1 MVWANNSGGSAV
13 AYLNIT
19 VVDELPTIAYSPNDL
34 DLTNNTASSDLPLS
48 PTVTGSGEFTSWA
61 INASLPSGLTFETSN
76 GTIWGTPTELWTQT
90 AYMVWANNSGGSA
103 VAYLNITVVDELPT
117 IAYSPNDLDLTN
129 NTASSDL
136 PLSPTVTGSGEFT
149 SWAINASL
157 PSGLTFET
165 SNGTIW
171 GTPTELWTQTAYM
184 VWANNSGGSSEA
196 YLNITVVDELP
207 TIAYSP
213 NDLDLT
219 NNTAS
224 SDLPLSPTV
233 TGSGEFTSW
242 AINASLP
249 SGLTFGT
256 SNGTIWGTPT
266 ELWTQTAYMVWANN
280 SGGSSEAYLNITVN
294 DQMPTL
300 SYSPANLTL
309 YKNTASSDL
318 PLNATLTGPGEIT
331 SWTIAPGL
339 PNGLTFETSNGTIW
353 GIPTQ
358 RMTTTQFTVWANN
371 SGGSAVA
378 YLNITVLHEAPMFSY
393 SSYNLTLVNN
403 TAMTAMGAPI
413 TGGDVTSW
421 EVEPAWPTGLY
432 LGSLYG
438 TIWGTPTVV
447 QNMTM
452 YQIWGN
458 NSGGSH
464 SVFINITVDDRA
476 PSFTYNPENLTLT
489 NNTVSTDLPLV
500 PTVSNTGDAPTG
512 WVLMGTLPAGLNFG
526 TNNGTIWGTPTELW
540 TTTNYTVYGNNTGG
554 SFNVSINITVN
565 DQMPTLSY
573 SPENLTFYN
582 DTASSD
588 LPLSPT
594 ITGSGEFVSW
604 AISPSE
610 PSGLSFDTSNGTL
623 SGTPTELLTRTMF
636 TITATNTGGTATAYI
651 NITIVDQV
659 PTIAYSPN
667 DLSMTNNTASSDL
680 PLSPTIT
687 GSGEVVSWSISPSVP
702 SGLAFDT
709 SNGTLSGTPTELQ
722 TRTMYTITAT
732 NTGGTATAYIN
743 ITIVDEVPTIAY
755 SPNDLNMTNNTAS
768 IDLPLLPTIT
778 GSGEFV
784 SWAISP
790 SEPSGL
796 SFDTSNGTL
805 SGTPTELLT
814 RTMFTITATNTGGT
828 ATAYIN
834 ITIVDEVPTIV
845 YSPND
850 LNMTNNTASLDLPLS
865 PTVTG
870 SGEFV
875 SWAISPSVPS
885 GLAFSTSTGVLSGTP
900 TELLTRSMFTITATN
915 TGGSSIAYIN
925 ITIVD
930 EVPTIAYS
938 PNDLSMTNNTGSSDL
953 PLLPTITG
961 SGEFVSWAISPAVPS
976 GLSFDTSTGVLSGTP
991 TVLLTRAEYTITA
1004 TNTGGT
1010 ATAYINITIVDE
1022 LPTIAYSPNDLIMT
1036 NNTVSSDLPLSP
1048 TITGSGEIVSW
1059 AISPSEPSGLSFDT
1073 SNGTLSG
1080 TPTELLTRT
1089 MYTITATN
1097 TGGTATAYINITV
1110 LDIIPEISYSPPEMV
1125 LTNNTSM
1132 AYWSPLNVGGPALSW
1147 SISPELSPGLLFDS
1161 SNGTISGLP
1170 TEVAPLLNYT
1180 VSATNSGGTS
1190 EFSINITVVGNVPL
1204 IEYVPSDIVLLNNSS
1219 ILDLLP
1225 LSTGG
1230 AVLEWSITPELP
1242 LGLTFDN
1249 TSGRMNG
1256 TPVEVSSQ
1264 TQYSVTVINDDGFLT
1279 VMVNITVED
1288 LVYETAQGVFNA
1300 LNKSMIE
1307 SIEPLSFISDS
1318 VYEIHPALPTGLSI
1332 GPLNGTI
1339 WGVPS
1344 EVMELKSYTVY
1355 SNSSLFNDTFIIM
1368 LRVLEDSDNDSLP
1381 DALPVGYDLIGE
1393 LIEDLDDD
1401 DDGYSDLL
1409 EDECLS
1415 DSLDDNSMPGDLD
1428 GDSICDPL
1436 DNDVDGDGLF
1446 NLLEDSSGNYTSIID
1461 TGTNPL
1467 LADTDGDGVCDGPL
1481 IPANGGCTMGPDAF
1495 PNDPSAF
1502 ADTDGDGMPDEMFG
1516 NSTSEPPLILDLDDD
1531 NDLWTDLQ
1539 EEECGT
1545 DHLDQYSVPEDA
1557 DGDGIC
1563 NNLDERMDLSFNLTY
1578 PITNRTLLL
1587 DEEMEPLLPNI
1598 TGIGEIETWEIVG
1611 ELPDGLTFG
1620 WSPARDALLDG
1631 SIRGTPTELM
1641 NATDFVIWANNS
1653 GYSRSFMI
1661 TLEVS
1666 YEYYPEDN
1674 NATPQV
1680 LGYIL
1685 CPLFLLVLVAVA
1697 MLLVPKKKVV
1707 FRDAQPQNTSSR
1719 PKFKSGAGTREDPFI
1734 IQTLTGVEARTFV
1747 LSKESITT
1755 NEVSPSSVFDIRDE
1769 NEVENDG
1776 RFKILNHHN
1785 ESSSVEE
1792 EWSPVSR
1799 LNSDQEGVLI
1809 YQLAFDDRDSA
1820 TVRESSYTTLFKVG
1834 NESVYFQ
1841 WTVKMKPKK
1850 NPRKKSGK
1858 KSK

>member
-1 MVWANNSGGSAV
+1 MVWANNSGGSS
-13 AYLNIT
+13 
-19 VVDELPTIAYSPNDL
+19 E
-34 DLTNNTASSDLPLS
+34 
-48 PTVTGSGEFTSWA
+48 
-61 INASLPSGLTFETSN
+61 
-76 GTIWGTPTELWTQT
+76 
-90 AYMVWANNSGGSA
+90 
-103 VAYLNITVVDELPT
+103 AYLNITVVDELPT

-224 SDLPLSPTV
+224 SDLPLSPTI
-233 TGSGEFTSW
+233 TGSGEITSW

-249 SGLTFGT
+249 SGLTFEA

-280 SGGSSEAYLNITVN
+280 SGGSSEAYLNITVVDELPTIAYSPNDLDLTNNTASSDLPLSPTVTGSGEFTSWVINASLPSGLTFGTSNGTIWGTPTELWTQTAYTVWANNSGGSSEAYLNITVN

-300 SYSPANLTL
+300 SYSPDNLTL

-318 PLNATLTGPGEIT
+318 PLNPTLTGPGEIT
-331 SWTIAPGL
+331 SWAIAPDL

-371 SGGSAVA
+371 SGGSTNAS
-378 YLNITVLHEAPMFSY
+378 LNITVLHEAPMFSY

-403 TAMTAMGAPI
+403 TAMTAMGATI

-790 SEPSGL
+790 SVPSGL
-796 SFDTSNGTL
+796 AFDASNGTL

-814 RTMFTITATNTGGT
+814 RSMFTITATNTGGT

-834 ITIVDEVPTIV
+834 ITIVDEVVTLSYSPENLTLTRDDPMIDLVPTYTGVVNNWTIV
-845 YSPND
+845 
-850 LNMTNNTASLDLPLS
+850 
-865 PTVTG
+865 PTL
-870 SGEFV
+870 
-875 SWAISPSVPS
+875 PS
-885 GLAFSTSTGVLSGTP
+885 GLNFSNGVISGTPEVNMTRTTYTVWATNTGGSSSHTINITINEPLGVLTYDPSNLTLTRDLAMLTLEPNLTRGVPSSWTIEPELPEGLVFNNGVISGTP
-900 TELLTRSMFTITATN
+900 TVNMTHTVYTILATHSGGSASANISITVNEPLPIIGFTPDNITLMRYELMENATSISDGGFVETWSISPDLPEGLIFVNGTVSGTPLVNMTETNFTITATN
-915 TGGSSIAYIN
+915 TGGSVNTSLT
-925 ITIVD
+925 ITVL
-930 EVPTIAYS
+930 EPPA
-938 PNDLSMTNNTGSSDL
+938 DLSMDVDAFVLTRGEDELNFTINNSGGFVATWEVEPALPLGLSLVDGVVHGTPMVNSSMITYTVWANNTGGNVTIQFNLTVLEPMAIIEYPTGVVELVNGASTGYIAPTLDGGQPASWEIYPDL
-953 PLLPTITG
+953 PEGMELINGLIVGVPETNLSETVFTVWANNSGGSAQANFTLTINQP
-961 SGEFVSWAISPAVPS
+961 F
-976 GLSFDTSTGVLSGTP
+976 F
-991 TVLLTRAEYTITA
+991 
-1004 TNTGGT
+1004 
-1010 ATAYINITIVDE
+1010 
-1022 LPTIAYSPNDLIMT
+1022 IARYPETLI
-1036 NNTVSSDLPLSP
+1036 
-1048 TITGSGEIVSW
+1048 
-1059 AISPSEPSGLSFDT
+1059 
-1073 SNGTLSG
+1073 
-1080 TPTELLTRT
+1080 
-1089 MYTITATN
+1089 
-1097 TGGTATAYINITV
+1097 V
-1110 LDIIPEISYSPPEMV
+1110 LDVNESIGP
-1125 LTNNTSM
+1125 LT
-1132 AYWSPLNVGGPALSW
+1132 PLFYFEENDEPVW
-1147 SISPELSPGLLFDS
+1147 TISPELPIGMVFT
-1161 SNGTISGLP
+1161 NGTISGAGIIP
-1170 TEVAPLLNYT
+1170 QNMTMYT
-1180 VSATNSGGTS
+1180 VQVTGQMAPVTFTLMIEILEIDLDS
-1190 EFSINITVVGNVPL
+1190 SIPSLRNETVVEPYVVP
-1204 IEYVPSDIVLLNNSS
+1204 E
-1219 ILDLLP
+1219 
-1225 LSTGG
+1225 
-1230 AVLEWSITPELP
+1230 PESEP
-1242 LGLTFDN
+1242 AFD
-1249 TSGRMNG
+1249 
-1256 TPVEVSSQ
+1256 
-1264 TQYSVTVINDDGFLT
+1264 
-1279 VMVNITVED
+1279 
-1288 LVYETAQGVFNA
+1288 FNA
-1300 LNKSMIE
+1300 YWICPIVIFLLMIVTLMVLKRFIDE
-1307 SIEPLSFISDS
+1307 DDKPVLVEGTEP
-1318 VYEIHPALPTGLSI
+1318 E
-1332 GPLNGTI
+1332 
-1339 WGVPS
+1339 
-1344 EVMELKSYTVY
+1344 
-1355 SNSSLFNDTFIIM
+1355 
-1368 LRVLEDSDNDSLP
+1368 
-1381 DALPVGYDLIGE
+1381 
-1393 LIEDLDDD
+1393 
-1401 DDGYSDLL
+1401 
-1409 EDECLS
+1409 
-1415 DSLDDNSMPGDLD
+1415 
-1428 GDSICDPL
+1428 
-1436 DNDVDGDGLF
+1436 
-1446 NLLEDSSGNYTSIID
+1446 
-1461 TGTNPL
+1461 
-1467 LADTDGDGVCDGPL
+1467 
-1481 IPANGGCTMGPDAF
+1481 
-1495 PNDPSAF
+1495 
-1502 ADTDGDGMPDEMFG
+1502 
-1516 NSTSEPPLILDLDDD
+1516 
-1531 NDLWTDLQ
+1531 
-1539 EEECGT
+1539 
-1545 DHLDQYSVPEDA
+1545 EDA
-1557 DGDGIC
+1557 D
-1563 NNLDERMDLSFNLTY
+1563 S
-1578 PITNRTLLL
+1578 
-1587 DEEMEPLLPNI
+1587 
-1598 TGIGEIETWEIVG
+1598 
-1611 ELPDGLTFG
+1611 
-1620 WSPARDALLDG
+1620 
-1631 SIRGTPTELM
+1631 
-1641 NATDFVIWANNS
+1641 
-1653 GYSRSFMI
+1653 
-1661 TLEVS
+1661 VS
-1666 YEYYPEDN
+1666 
-1674 NATPQV
+1674 
-1680 LGYIL
+1680 
-1685 CPLFLLVLVAVA
+1685 
-1697 MLLVPKKKVV
+1697 
-1707 FRDAQPQNTSSR
+1707 
-1719 PKFKSGAGTREDPFI
+1719 
-1734 IQTLTGVEARTFV
+1734 
-1747 LSKESITT
+1747 
-1755 NEVSPSSVFDIRDE
+1755 
-1769 NEVENDG
+1769 
-1776 RFKILNHHN
+1776 
-1785 ESSSVEE
+1785 
-1792 EWSPVSR
+1792 
-1799 LNSDQEGVLI
+1799 SD
-1809 YQLAFDDRDSA
+1809 
-1820 TVRESSYTTLFKVG
+1820 
-1834 NESVYFQ
+1834 
-1841 WTVKMKPKK
+1841 
-1850 NPRKKSGK
+1850 
-1858 KSK
+1858 

>member
-242 AINASLP
+242 EINASLP

-814 RTMFTITATNTGGT
+814 RTMYTITATNTGGT

-1502 ADTDGDGMPDEMFG
+1502 TDTDGDGMPDEMFG

>member
-1 MVWANNSGGSAV
+1 MVNGDAYLNITVVDELPTIAYSPNDLDLTNNTASSDLPLSPTVTGSGEFTSWEINASLPSGLTFETSNGTIWGTPTELWTQTAYMVWANNSGGSAV

-814 RTMFTITATNTGGT
+814 RTMYTITATNTGGT

-930 EVPTIAYS
+930 EVVTLSYS
-938 PNDLSMTNNTGSSDL
+938 PENLTLTRDDPMIDLVPTYTGVVNNWTIV
-953 PLLPTITG
+953 PTL
-961 SGEFVSWAISPAVPS
+961 PS
-976 GLSFDTSTGVLSGTP
+976 GLNFSNGVISGTPEVNMTRTTYTVWATNTGGSSSHTINITINEPLGVLTYDPSNLTLTRDLAMLTLEPNLTRGVPSSWTIEPELPEGLVFNNGVISGTP
-991 TVLLTRAEYTITA
+991 TVNMTHTVYTILATHSGGSASANISITVNEPLPIIGFTPDNITLMRYELMENATSISDGGFVETWSISPDLPEGLIFVNGTVSGTPLVNMTETNFTITA
-1004 TNTGGT
+1004 TNTGGSVNT
-1010 ATAYINITIVDE
+1010 SLTITVLEPPADLSMDVDAFVLTRGEDE
-1022 LPTIAYSPNDLIMT
+1022 LNFTI
-1036 NNTVSSDLPLSP
+1036 NNSGGFVATWEVEPALPL
-1048 TITGSGEIVSW
+1048 
-1059 AISPSEPSGLSFDT
+1059 GLSLVD
-1073 SNGTLSG
+1073 GVVHG
-1080 TPTELLTRT
+1080 TPMVNSSMIT
-1089 MYTITATN
+1089 YTVWANN
-1097 TGGTATAYINITV
+1097 TGGNVTIQFNLTV
-1110 LDIIPEISYSPPEMV
+1110 LEPMAIIEYPTGVVELVNGASTGYIAPTLDGGQPASWEIYPDLPEGMELINGLIVGVPETNLSETVFTVWANNSGGSAQANFTLTINQPFFIARYPETLIV
-1125 LTNNTSM
+1125 LDVNESIG
-1132 AYWSPLNVGGPALSW
+1132 PLTPLFYFEENDEPVW
-1147 SISPELSPGLLFDS
+1147 TISPELPIGMVFT
-1161 SNGTISGLP
+1161 NGTISGAGIIP
-1170 TEVAPLLNYT
+1170 QNMTMYT
-1180 VSATNSGGTS
+1180 VQVTGQMAPVTFTLMIEILEIDLDS
-1190 EFSINITVVGNVPL
+1190 SIPSLRNETVVEPYVVP
-1204 IEYVPSDIVLLNNSS
+1204 E
-1219 ILDLLP
+1219 
-1225 LSTGG
+1225 
-1230 AVLEWSITPELP
+1230 PESEP
-1242 LGLTFDN
+1242 AFD
-1249 TSGRMNG
+1249 
-1256 TPVEVSSQ
+1256 
-1264 TQYSVTVINDDGFLT
+1264 
-1279 VMVNITVED
+1279 
-1288 LVYETAQGVFNA
+1288 FNA
-1300 LNKSMIE
+1300 YWIC
-1307 SIEPLSFISDS
+1307 P
-1318 VYEIHPALPTGLSI
+1318 
-1332 GPLNGTI
+1332 
-1339 WGVPS
+1339 
-1344 EVMELKSYTVY
+1344 
-1355 SNSSLFNDTFIIM
+1355 IIAIILLM
-1368 LRVLEDSDNDSLP
+1368 LVTLMV
-1381 DALPVGYDLIGE
+1381 AYAV
-1393 LIEDLDDD
+1393 
-1401 DDGYSDLL
+1401 
-1409 EDECLS
+1409 
-1415 DSLDDNSMPGDLD
+1415 
-1428 GDSICDPL
+1428 
-1436 DNDVDGDGLF
+1436 
-1446 NLLEDSSGNYTSIID
+1446 TS
-1461 TGTNPL
+1461 T
-1467 LADTDGDGVCDGPL
+1467 
-1481 IPANGGCTMGPDAF
+1481 
-1495 PNDPSAF
+1495 
-1502 ADTDGDGMPDEMFG
+1502 
-1516 NSTSEPPLILDLDDD
+1516 
-1531 NDLWTDLQ
+1531 
-1539 EEECGT
+1539 
-1545 DHLDQYSVPEDA
+1545 
-1557 DGDGIC
+1557 
-1563 NNLDERMDLSFNLTY
+1563 
-1578 PITNRTLLL
+1578 
-1587 DEEMEPLLPNI
+1587 
-1598 TGIGEIETWEIVG
+1598 
-1611 ELPDGLTFG
+1611 
-1620 WSPARDALLDG
+1620 
-1631 SIRGTPTELM
+1631 
-1641 NATDFVIWANNS
+1641 
-1653 GYSRSFMI
+1653 
-1661 TLEVS
+1661 
-1666 YEYYPEDN
+1666 
-1674 NATPQV
+1674 
-1680 LGYIL
+1680 
-1685 CPLFLLVLVAVA
+1685 
-1697 MLLVPKKKVV
+1697 
-1707 FRDAQPQNTSSR
+1707 
-1719 PKFKSGAGTREDPFI
+1719 
-1734 IQTLTGVEARTFV
+1734 
-1747 LSKESITT
+1747 
-1755 NEVSPSSVFDIRDE
+1755 RDE
-1769 NEVENDG
+1769 QA
-1776 RFKILNHHN
+1776 RRWLKAKLNLQKMH
-1785 ESSSVEE
+1785 ESEA
-1792 EWSPVSR
+1792 
-1799 LNSDQEGVLI
+1799 SD
-1809 YQLAFDDRDSA
+1809 
-1820 TVRESSYTTLFKVG
+1820 
-1834 NESVYFQ
+1834 
-1841 WTVKMKPKK
+1841 
-1850 NPRKKSGK
+1850 
-1858 KSK
+1858 

>member
-1 MVWANNSGGSAV
+1 
-13 AYLNIT
+13 
-19 VVDELPTIAYSPNDL
+19 
-34 DLTNNTASSDLPLS
+34 
-48 PTVTGSGEFTSWA
+48 
-61 INASLPSGLTFETSN
+61 
-76 GTIWGTPTELWTQT
+76 
-90 AYMVWANNSGGSA
+90 
-103 VAYLNITVVDELPT
+103 
-117 IAYSPNDLDLTN
+117 
-129 NTASSDL
+129 
-136 PLSPTVTGSGEFT
+136 
-149 SWAINASL
+149 
-157 PSGLTFET
+157 
-165 SNGTIW
+165 
-171 GTPTELWTQTAYM
+171 
-184 VWANNSGGSSEA
+184 
-196 YLNITVVDELP
+196 
-207 TIAYSP
+207 
-213 NDLDLT
+213 
-219 NNTAS
+219 
-224 SDLPLSPTV
+224 
-233 TGSGEFTSW
+233 
-242 AINASLP
+242 
-249 SGLTFGT
+249 
-256 SNGTIWGTPT
+256 
-266 ELWTQTAYMVWANN
+266 
-280 SGGSSEAYLNITVN
+280 
-294 DQMPTL
+294 
-300 SYSPANLTL
+300 
-309 YKNTASSDL
+309 
-318 PLNATLTGPGEIT
+318 
-331 SWTIAPGL
+331 
-339 PNGLTFETSNGTIW
+339 
-353 GIPTQ
+353 
-358 RMTTTQFTVWANN
+358 
-371 SGGSAVA
+371 
-378 YLNITVLHEAPMFSY
+378 
-393 SSYNLTLVNN
+393 
-403 TAMTAMGAPI
+403 
-413 TGGDVTSW
+413 
-421 EVEPAWPTGLY
+421 
-432 LGSLYG
+432 
-438 TIWGTPTVV
+438 
-447 QNMTM
+447 
-452 YQIWGN
+452 
-458 NSGGSH
+458 
-464 SVFINITVDDRA
+464 
-476 PSFTYNPENLTLT
+476 
-489 NNTVSTDLPLV
+489 
-500 PTVSNTGDAPTG
+500 
-512 WVLMGTLPAGLNFG
+512 
-526 TNNGTIWGTPTELW
+526 
-540 TTTNYTVYGNNTGG
+540 
-554 SFNVSINITVN
+554 
-565 DQMPTLSY
+565 
-573 SPENLTFYN
+573 
-582 DTASSD
+582 
-588 LPLSPT
+588 
-594 ITGSGEFVSW
+594 
-604 AISPSE
+604 
-610 PSGLSFDTSNGTL
+610 
-623 SGTPTELLTRTMF
+623 
-636 TITATNTGGTATAYI
+636 
-651 NITIVDQV
+651 
-659 PTIAYSPN
+659 
-667 DLSMTNNTASSDL
+667 
-680 PLSPTIT
+680 
-687 GSGEVVSWSISPSVP
+687 
-702 SGLAFDT
+702 
-709 SNGTLSGTPTELQ
+709 
-722 TRTMYTITAT
+722 
-732 NTGGTATAYIN
+732 
-743 ITIVDEVPTIAY
+743 
-755 SPNDLNMTNNTAS
+755 
-768 IDLPLLPTIT
+768 
-778 GSGEFV
+778 
-784 SWAISP
+784 
-790 SEPSGL
+790 
-796 SFDTSNGTL
+796 
-805 SGTPTELLT
+805 
-814 RTMFTITATNTGGT
+814 
-828 ATAYIN
+828 
-834 ITIVDEVPTIV
+834 
-845 YSPND
+845 
-850 LNMTNNTASLDLPLS
+850 
-865 PTVTG
+865 
-870 SGEFV
+870 
-875 SWAISPSVPS
+875 
-885 GLAFSTSTGVLSGTP
+885 
-900 TELLTRSMFTITATN
+900 
-915 TGGSSIAYIN
+915 
-925 ITIVD
+925 
-930 EVPTIAYS
+930 
-938 PNDLSMTNNTGSSDL
+938 
-953 PLLPTITG
+953 
-961 SGEFVSWAISPAVPS
+961 
-976 GLSFDTSTGVLSGTP
+976 
-991 TVLLTRAEYTITA
+991 
-1004 TNTGGT
+1004 
-1010 ATAYINITIVDE
+1010 
-1022 LPTIAYSPNDLIMT
+1022 
-1036 NNTVSSDLPLSP
+1036 
-1048 TITGSGEIVSW
+1048 
-1059 AISPSEPSGLSFDT
+1059 
-1073 SNGTLSG
+1073 
-1080 TPTELLTRT
+1080 
-1089 MYTITATN
+1089 
-1097 TGGTATAYINITV
+1097 
-1110 LDIIPEISYSPPEMV
+1110 
-1125 LTNNTSM
+1125 M

>member
-814 RTMFTITATNTGGT
+814 RTMYTITATNTGGT

>member
-1 MVWANNSGGSAV
+1 M
-13 AYLNIT
+13 
-19 VVDELPTIAYSPNDL
+19 
-34 DLTNNTASSDLPLS
+34 
-48 PTVTGSGEFTSWA
+48 TGSGEFTSWA

-814 RTMFTITATNTGGT
+814 RTMYTITATNTGGT

>member
-1 MVWANNSGGSAV
+1 MGPQR

-157 PSGLTFET
+157 PSGLTFEA

-171 GTPTELWTQTAYM
+171 GTPTELWTQTAYT

-266 ELWTQTAYMVWANN
+266 ELWTQTAYTVWANN

-814 RTMFTITATNTGGT
+814 RTMYTITATNTGGT

-930 EVPTIAYS
+930 EVVTLSYS
-938 PNDLSMTNNTGSSDL
+938 PENLTLTRDDPMIDLVPTYTGVVNNWTIV
-953 PLLPTITG
+953 PTL
-961 SGEFVSWAISPAVPS
+961 PS
-976 GLSFDTSTGVLSGTP
+976 GLNFSNGVISGTPEINMTRTTYTVWATNTGGSSSHTINITINEPVGVLTYDPSNLTLTRDLAMLTLEPNLTRGVPSSWTIEPELPEGLVFNNGVISGTP
-991 TVLLTRAEYTITA
+991 TVNMTHTVYTILATHSGGSASANISITVNEPLPIIGFTPDNITLMRYELMENATSISDGGFVETWSISPDLPEGLIFVNGTVSGTPLVNMTETNFTITA
-1004 TNTGGT
+1004 TNTGGS
-1010 ATAYINITIVDE
+1010 V
-1022 LPTIAYSPNDLIMT
+1022 
-1036 NNTVSSDLPLSP
+1036 NTS
-1048 TITGSGEIVSW
+1048 
-1059 AISPSEPSGLSFDT
+1059 
-1073 SNGTLSG
+1073 
-1080 TPTELLTRT
+1080 LT
-1089 MYTITATN
+1089 
-1097 TGGTATAYINITV
+1097 ITV
-1110 LDIIPEISYSPPEMV
+1110 LEPPA
-1125 LTNNTSM
+1125 N
-1132 AYWSPLNVGGPALSW
+1132 LSIEVER
-1147 SISPELSPGLLFDS
+1147 SLSSPE
-1161 SNGTISGLP
+1161 
-1170 TEVAPLLNYT
+1170 AK
-1180 VSATNSGGTS
+1180 
-1190 EFSINITVVGNVPL
+1190 
-1204 IEYVPSDIVLLNNSS
+1204 
-1219 ILDLLP
+1219 
-1225 LSTGG
+1225 
-1230 AVLEWSITPELP
+1230 
-1242 LGLTFDN
+1242 
-1249 TSGRMNG
+1249 MN
-1256 TPVEVSSQ
+1256 
-1264 TQYSVTVINDDGFLT
+1264 
-1279 VMVNITVED
+1279 
-1288 LVYETAQGVFNA
+1288 
-1300 LNKSMIE
+1300 
-1307 SIEPLSFISDS
+1307 
-1318 VYEIHPALPTGLSI
+1318 
-1332 GPLNGTI
+1332 
-1339 WGVPS
+1339 
-1344 EVMELKSYTVY
+1344 
-1355 SNSSLFNDTFIIM
+1355 
-1368 LRVLEDSDNDSLP
+1368 
-1381 DALPVGYDLIGE
+1381 
-1393 LIEDLDDD
+1393 
-1401 DDGYSDLL
+1401 
-1409 EDECLS
+1409 
-1415 DSLDDNSMPGDLD
+1415 
-1428 GDSICDPL
+1428 
-1436 DNDVDGDGLF
+1436 
-1446 NLLEDSSGNYTSIID
+1446 
-1461 TGTNPL
+1461 
-1467 LADTDGDGVCDGPL
+1467 
-1481 IPANGGCTMGPDAF
+1481 
-1495 PNDPSAF
+1495 
-1502 ADTDGDGMPDEMFG
+1502 
-1516 NSTSEPPLILDLDDD
+1516 
-1531 NDLWTDLQ
+1531 
-1539 EEECGT
+1539 
-1545 DHLDQYSVPEDA
+1545 
-1557 DGDGIC
+1557 
-1563 NNLDERMDLSFNLTY
+1563 
-1578 PITNRTLLL
+1578 
-1587 DEEMEPLLPNI
+1587 
-1598 TGIGEIETWEIVG
+1598 
-1611 ELPDGLTFG
+1611 
-1620 WSPARDALLDG
+1620 
-1631 SIRGTPTELM
+1631 
-1641 NATDFVIWANNS
+1641 
-1653 GYSRSFMI
+1653 
-1661 TLEVS
+1661 
-1666 YEYYPEDN
+1666 
-1674 NATPQV
+1674 
-1680 LGYIL
+1680 
-1685 CPLFLLVLVAVA
+1685 
-1697 MLLVPKKKVV
+1697 
-1707 FRDAQPQNTSSR
+1707 
-1719 PKFKSGAGTREDPFI
+1719 
-1734 IQTLTGVEARTFV
+1734 
-1747 LSKESITT
+1747 
-1755 NEVSPSSVFDIRDE
+1755 
-1769 NEVENDG
+1769 
-1776 RFKILNHHN
+1776 
-1785 ESSSVEE
+1785 
-1792 EWSPVSR
+1792 
-1799 LNSDQEGVLI
+1799 
-1809 YQLAFDDRDSA
+1809 
-1820 TVRESSYTTLFKVG
+1820 
-1834 NESVYFQ
+1834 
-1841 WTVKMKPKK
+1841 
-1850 NPRKKSGK
+1850 
-1858 KSK
+1858 

>member
-814 RTMFTITATNTGGT
+814 RTMYTITATNTGGT

-991 TVLLTRAEYTITA
+991 TELLTRAEYTITA